1 MNPYNTFCEPAKTIA
16 TFFYWHQALKKPS
29 RTSLLYSTQ
38 QVFYQRRFGNLLKS
52 FRAKDRFPSGW
63 PFKIQYKAALNLLLS
78 VFCSLTRGSGIKYC

>member
-16 TFFYWHQALKKPS
+16 TFFYFSSGFEKPIQNFS
-29 RTSLLYSTQ
+29 FVLDATSFLSEEIWKSTEILQ
-38 QVFYQRRFGNLLKS
+38 SKGP
-52 FRAKDRFPSGW
+52 FPSGW